1 MDLLLT
7 DENWLAANPLLA
19 ERLHN
24 RKTNGRRAEIMSRV
38 LQVGAD
44 VEAVRALQSL
54 VQSH

>member
-7 DENWLAANPLLA
+7 DEEWLAANPLLA

-24 RKTNGRRAEIMSRV
+24 RETNGRRAEIQSRV

-44 VEAVRALQSL
+44 VEAVR
-54 VQSH
+54 VQ